1 MLPLDDTGVPL
12 TSALAAFSSRRDA
25 DGSLDADSMLEQ
37 LPFRTLIELLPQ
49 TDRPAVC
56 SMDLSRAACTHA
68 RLRRFVADEV
78 CFSDYGVGRNDRVAI
93 LFPNGPE
100 LAVAFV
106 AVLSYCTSAPLNPAN
121 TPQEIKA
128 ELENVRAKAIMVAAG
143 EDNDGILAV
152 AEVSPT
158 LGPRR
163 EHVEGCRD
171 SVLRTP
177 CAGARARRPRPW
189 PEAGRGQVAS
199 WFGQGEA
206 KIFMANPSST

>member
-1 MLPLDDTGVPL
+1 MIRLDDTGVPL
-12 TSALAAFSSRRDA
+12 TSALAAFSSNRDA

-106 AVLSYCTSAPLNPAN
+106 AVTKRTSPPSADTVFFIPICRVVGAVVLH
-121 TPQEIKA
+121 E
-128 ELENVRAKAIMVAAG
+128 RAAQPGQHSAG
-143 EDNDGILAV
+143 DQG
-152 AEVSPT
+152 
-158 LGPRR
+158 
-163 EHVEGCRD
+163 
-171 SVLRTP
+171 
-177 CAGARARRPRPW
+177 RARECARKGDH
-189 PEAGRGQVAS
+189 GRGR
-199 WFGQGEA
+199 
-206 KIFMANPSST
+206 